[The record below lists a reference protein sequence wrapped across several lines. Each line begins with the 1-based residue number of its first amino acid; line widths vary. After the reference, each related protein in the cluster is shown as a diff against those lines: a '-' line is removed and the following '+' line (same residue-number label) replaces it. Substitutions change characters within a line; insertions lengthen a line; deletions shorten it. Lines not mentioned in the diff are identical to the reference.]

1 MTPIV
6 NLERSDEEPKEDLKA
21 GSKEELS
28 KSDNDKDFDEWQGVS
43 REGEAK
49 SDDEDDDDDTP
60 DNYND
65 NDDNDGGVMMPVDAS
80 F

>member
-1 MTPIV
+1 M
-6 NLERSDEEPKEDLKA
+6 KA
-21 GSKEELS
+21 GSEKELQG
-28 KSDNDKDFDEWQGVS
+28 KSDEAGFDEWQGVS
-43 REGEAK
+43 REGAK
-49 SDDEDDDDDTP
+49 RDEDSDDNDDDDTP

>member
-1 MTPIV
+1 M
-6 NLERSDEEPKEDLKA
+6 KA
-21 GSKEELS
+21 GSQDDVQKA
-28 KSDNDKDFDEWQGVS
+28 DNDKDFDEWQGVS
-43 REGEAK
+43 REKEAS
-49 SDDEDDDDDTP
+49 SDDEDNDDDTP